1 MYPITSAVKALYDA
15 EQRQVLRIT
24 GTDKNGATISITDAN
39 VMENGFTID
48 RYSCNGTK
56 LEVGTAIAS
65 EMTLKL
71 DNRQGQFDGIAFEG
85 AELFVEVGIADWTQ
99 DSPTV
104 NWMPC
109 GYFTP
114 YLQPRKYST
123 ITLNALD
130 RMMKFDRVVEAASLT
145 LPATVAGLVAQVC
158 ALFGITLAAAI
169 TGFPN
174 ASYSVSEL
182 PELQQTIT
190 YRNLIQWCAGIMG
203 TNAWMDWN
211 GQLRFSWYDNATGYE
226 TTAANRFS
234 SDLHEDD
241 ITITGVQYTNTQDA
255 TIIAGTDD
263 YALDLTG
270 NYLAASGIAA
280 ILPTLN
286 TALNGFTYRPFTATV
301 TRAPYLWP
309 MDAITFTDRGGNDHA
324 TVLTNVNFSLN
335 GVTAIESHGETA
347 EANSGTAPSGVTPM
361 QGFLIEKAKQA
372 AVDEVDESLTQ
383 EEVFNRL
390 TDNGAAQGLY
400 IDPNTGQIYV
410 NASYIRSGTL
420 ILGGLNNESGV
431 LEVHDENDNVIGTWD
446 KDGADITDGSITTYS
461 QDRQHRAIVSD
472 GIIAIQYYESAVQ
485 PIGWRD
491 MIRLNMNSSND
502 AQIRAR
508 NNLYVTGYGG
518 ILNLTNKSGTTDE
531 AYANVELNEDQAELL
546 AKDTDVGE
554 ASIRVNPDVITFT
567 IDDNTIGPPSVFE
580 LSNYQSDNPLSV
592 GNGGTGANTAAAARA
607 NLGITPAN
615 IGAIPSSGGT
625 VTGAIARKV
634 DVDFESTPTSTE
646 WSQIIPITD
655 DDNAVRGGVYMR
667 RNTDG
672 SYEAIYGAYKAGVG
686 WNYIAPKINADG
698 TFAYDVNRPEALRS
712 AIGLGNA
719 NNPVVLVQADS
730 TVSAIYNKLSA
741 LPLSPANG
749 AGVPCHISPNAMNL
763 LTGGKV
769 TSAELVGL
777 ITRTSTNGY
786 RIFGTYGATGYMM
799 YWSVTVTN
807 SAITP
812 NTVFKLQG
820 TAM

>member
-1 MYPITSAVKALYDA
+1 MYPISSAVKALYDA
-15 EQRQVLRIT
+15 EQRQVLHIT
-24 GTDKNGATISITDAN
+24 GTDKNGATINITDAN

-65 EMTLKL
+65 ELTLKL

-114 YLQPRKYST
+114 YIQPRKYST
-123 ITLNALD
+123 ITLAALD
-130 RMMKFDRVVEAASLT
+130 RMMRFDRVVEDGSLT

-158 ALFGITLAAAI
+158 ALFSITLAAAI
-169 TGFPN
+169 TGLPN

-211 GQLRFSWYDNATGYE
+211 GQLRFSWYDNATGYV

-255 TIIAGTDD
+255 TIVVGTDD
-263 YALDLTG
+263 YAIDLTG
-270 NYLAASGIAA
+270 NYLAAPGVAT

-301 TRAPYLWP
+301 VKAPYLWP
-309 MDAITFTDRGGNDHA
+309 MDAITFTDRDGNDHA

-347 EANSGTAPSGVTPM
+347 ETNSGTAPSSVTPL

-372 AVDEVDESLTQ
+372 AIDDVDESLTQ

-400 IDPNTGQIYV
+400 IDPVTGQIYV

-446 KDGADITDGSITTYS
+446 KDGVVSAGSIVLPADTNTPGFLPGYSSELRLNGQNIAAQSQMWPIQLLYKWPTAINLSPVMTAFTGSGIGVWQTNSTGSAYKTANDAALGDNSLVFTNRTGNSVINVQLPSVVLAGTYTG
-461 QDRQHRAIVSD
+461 QEFNNAFRHD
-472 GIIAIQYYESAVQ
+472 GIWFQYGSQ
-485 PIGWRD
+485 STTWFRLLRD
-491 MIRLNMNSSND
+491 PTSSNAATMD
-502 AQIRAR
+502 F
-508 NNLYVTGYGG
+508 TG
-518 ILNLTNKSGTTDE
+518 N
-531 AYANVELNEDQAELL
+531 A
-546 AKDTDVGE
+546 
-554 ASIRVNPDVITFT
+554 TFT
-567 IDDNTIGPPSVFE
+567 GSV
-580 LSNYQSDNPLSV
+580 Q
-592 GNGGTGANTAAAARA
+592 
-607 NLGITPAN
+607 
-615 IGAIPSSGGT
+615 
-625 VTGAIARKV
+625 
-634 DVDFESTPTSTE
+634 
-646 WSQIIPITD
+646 
-655 DDNAVRGGVYMR
+655 
-667 RNTDG
+667 
-672 SYEAIYGAYKAGVG
+672 
-686 WNYIAPKINADG
+686 
-698 TFAYDVNRPEALRS
+698 
-712 AIGLGNA
+712 
-719 NNPVVLVQADS
+719 
-730 TVSAIYNKLSA
+730 
-741 LPLSPANG
+741 ANG
-749 AGVPCHISPNAMNL
+749 AEVATVLASGRATLGSIAASARGSSTISFASIGTTNYMVV
-763 LTGGKV
+763 LTPLIGEISCGAQNKTA
-769 TSAELVGL
+769 TSFDLYYKNTDTASA
-777 ITRTSTNGY
+777 RA
-786 RIFGTYGATGYMM
+786 GTID
-799 YWSVTVTN
+799 W
-807 SAITP
+807 AII
-812 NTVFKLQG
+812 KLP
-820 TAM
+820 

>member
-1 MYPITSAVKALYDA
+1 MYPISSAVKALYDA

-65 EMTLKL
+65 ELTLKL

-123 ITLNALD
+123 ITLAALD

-145 LPATVAGLVAQVC
+145 FPATVAGLVAQVC
-158 ALFGITLAAAI
+158 ALFSVTLAAAI
-169 TGFPN
+169 TGLPN

-241 ITITGVQYTNTQDA
+241 ITITGITYTNTQDA
-255 TIIAGTDD
+255 TIVVGTDD
-263 YALDLTG
+263 YAIDLTG
-270 NYLAASGIAA
+270 NYLAAPGIAT

-301 TRAPYLWP
+301 VKAPYLWP
-309 MDAITFTDRGGNDHA
+309 MDAITFTDRDGNDHA

-335 GVTAIESHGETA
+335 GTTAIESHGETA
-347 EANSGTAPSGVTPM
+347 ETNSGTAPSSVTPL

-372 AVDEVDESLTQ
+372 AIDDVDESLTQ

-390 TDNGAAQGLY
+390 TDNGTAQGLY
-400 IDPNTGQIYV
+400 FDPNTGQIYV
-410 NASYIRSGTL
+410 NASYIRSGAL

-431 LEVHDENDNVIGTWD
+431 LEVHDASDNVIGTWD
-446 KDGADITDGSITTYS
+446 KDGVVSKGSITLPADTNTPGFLPGYS
-461 QDRQHRAIVSD
+461 SELRLNGQNIAAQSQMWPIQLLYKWPTARNLPPVMTAFTGSGVGVWQTNSTGSAYKTANDAALGNNSLVFTNRTGNTVTNVLLPLVALIGEYSGQEFNVALRHD
-472 GIIAIQYYESAVQ
+472 GIWLRYGS
-485 PIGWRD
+485 PSTTWFRLLRD
-491 MIRLNMNSSND
+491 PASSNAATMD
-502 AQIRAR
+502 F
-508 NNLYVTGYGG
+508 TG
-518 ILNLTNKSGTTDE
+518 N
-531 AYANVELNEDQAELL
+531 A
-546 AKDTDVGE
+546 
-554 ASIRVNPDVITFT
+554 
-567 IDDNTIGPPSVFE
+567 
-580 LSNYQSDNPLSV
+580 
-592 GNGGTGANTAAAARA
+592 
-607 NLGITPAN
+607 
-615 IGAIPSSGGT
+615 T
-625 VTGAIARKV
+625 VTGSLK
-634 DVDFESTPTSTE
+634 
-646 WSQIIPITD
+646 
-655 DDNAVRGGVYMR
+655 
-667 RNTDG
+667 
-672 SYEAIYGAYKAGVG
+672 
-686 WNYIAPKINADG
+686 
-698 TFAYDVNRPEALRS
+698 
-712 AIGLGNA
+712 
-719 NNPVVLVQADS
+719 
-730 TVSAIYNKLSA
+730 
-741 LPLSPANG
+741 ANG
-749 AGVPCHISPNAMNL
+749 AEVATVLASGRATLGSIAAGARGSTTISFTSVGTTNYMVV
-763 LTGGKV
+763 LTPLIGEISCGAQNKTA
-769 TSAELVGL
+769 TSFDLYYKNTDTASA
-777 ITRTSTNGY
+777 RA
-786 RIFGTYGATGYMM
+786 GTID
-799 YWSVTVTN
+799 W
-807 SAITP
+807 AII
-812 NTVFKLQG
+812 KLP
-820 TAM
+820 

>member
-1 MYPITSAVKALYDA
+1 MYPISSAVKALYDA

-65 EMTLKL
+65 ELTLKL

-114 YLQPRKYST
+114 YIQPRKYST
-123 ITLNALD
+123 ITLAALD
-130 RMMKFDRVVEAASLT
+130 RMMRFDRVVEDGSLT

-158 ALFGITLAAAI
+158 ALFSITLAAAI
-169 TGFPN
+169 TGLPN

-211 GQLRFSWYDNATGYE
+211 GQLRFSWYDNATDYV

-241 ITITGVQYTNTQDA
+241 ITITGITYTNTQDA
-255 TIIAGTDD
+255 TIVVGTDD
-263 YALDLTG
+263 YAIDLTG
-270 NYLAASGIAA
+270 NYLAAPGVAA

-309 MDAITFTDRGGNDHA
+309 MDAITFTDRDGNDHA

-335 GVTAIESHGETA
+335 GTTAIESHGETA
-347 EANSGTAPSGVTPM
+347 ETNSGTAPSSVTPL

-372 AVDEVDESLTQ
+372 AIDDVDESLTQ

-390 TDNGAAQGLY
+390 TDNGTAQGLY

-431 LEVHDENDNVIGTWD
+431 LEVHDASDNVIGTWD
-446 KDGADITDGSITTYS
+446 KDGVVSQGSITLPADTNTPGFLPGYS
-461 QDRQHRAIVSD
+461 SELRLNGQNIAAQSQMWPIQLLYKWPTSYNLPPVMTAFTGSGIGIWITDSTGSAYKTKNDATLDDNSLVFTNRTGNSVTNVLLPLVALIGKYSGQEFNVALRHD
-472 GIIAIQYYESAVQ
+472 GIWLRYGSPATT
-485 PIGWRD
+485 WFRLLRD
-491 MIRLNMNSSND
+491 PASS
-502 AQIRAR
+502 
-508 NNLYVTGYGG
+508 
-518 ILNLTNKSGTTDE
+518 
-531 AYANVELNEDQAELL
+531 
-546 AKDTDVGE
+546 
-554 ASIRVNPDVITFT
+554 
-567 IDDNTIGPPSVFE
+567 
-580 LSNYQSDNPLSV
+580 
-592 GNGGTGANTAAAARA
+592 AAATMDFTGNA
-607 NLGITPAN
+607 
-615 IGAIPSSGGT
+615 T
-625 VTGAIARKV
+625 VTGSLK
-634 DVDFESTPTSTE
+634 
-646 WSQIIPITD
+646 
-655 DDNAVRGGVYMR
+655 
-667 RNTDG
+667 
-672 SYEAIYGAYKAGVG
+672 
-686 WNYIAPKINADG
+686 
-698 TFAYDVNRPEALRS
+698 
-712 AIGLGNA
+712 
-719 NNPVVLVQADS
+719 
-730 TVSAIYNKLSA
+730 
-741 LPLSPANG
+741 ANG
-749 AGVPCHISPNAMNL
+749 AEVATVLASGRATLGSIAAGARGSTTISFTSVGTTNYMVV
-763 LTGGKV
+763 LTPLIGEISCGTQNKTA
-769 TSAELVGL
+769 TSFDLYYKNTDTASA
-777 ITRTSTNGY
+777 RA
-786 RIFGTYGATGYMM
+786 GTID
-799 YWSVTVTN
+799 W
-807 SAITP
+807 AII
-812 NTVFKLQG
+812 KLP
-820 TAM
+820 

>member
-1 MYPITSAVKALYDA
+1 MYPISSAVKALYDA

-39 VMENGFTID
+39 VMENGFSID

-65 EMTLKL
+65 ELTLKL

-85 AELFVEVGIADWTQ
+85 AELFVEVGIADWAQ

-114 YLQPRKYST
+114 YIQPRKYST
-123 ITLNALD
+123 ITLAALD
-130 RMMKFDRVVEAASLT
+130 RMMRFDRVVEDGSLT
-145 LPATVAGLVAQVC
+145 FPATVAGLVAQVC

-169 TGFPN
+169 TGLPN
-174 ASYSVSEL
+174 ASYSVPEL

-211 GQLRFSWYDNATGYE
+211 GQLRFSWYDNATDYV

-241 ITITGVQYTNTQDA
+241 ITITGITYTNTQDA
-255 TIIAGTDD
+255 TVIAGTDD
-263 YALDLTG
+263 YAIDLTG
-270 NYLAASGIAA
+270 NYLAAPGIAA

-309 MDAITFTDRGGNDHA
+309 MDAITFTEKDGTSHA
-324 TVLTNVNFSLN
+324 SVLTNVNFSLN
-335 GVTAIESHGETA
+335 GVTALESHGETA

-400 IDPNTGQIYV
+400 IDPVTGQIYV

-446 KDGADITDGSITTYS
+446 KDGVVSAGSIVLPADANTPGFMPGYSSELRLNGQNIAAQNDMWPIQLLYKWPTSYNLPPVMTAFTGSGIRIWITDSTGSAYKTKNDAALGDHSLVLTNRTGGSIVNVQLPLVALIGEYS
-461 QDRQHRAIVSD
+461 GQEFNNAFRHD
-472 GIIAIQYYESAVQ
+472 GIWFQYGSQ
-485 PIGWRD
+485 STTWFRLLRD
-491 MIRLNMNSSND
+491 PASSN
-502 AQIRAR
+502 AATMSF
-508 NNLYVTGYGG
+508 TG
-518 ILNLTNKSGTTDE
+518 N
-531 AYANVELNEDQAELL
+531 A
-546 AKDTDVGE
+546 
-554 ASIRVNPDVITFT
+554 TFT
-567 IDDNTIGPPSVFE
+567 GSV
-580 LSNYQSDNPLSV
+580 Q
-592 GNGGTGANTAAAARA
+592 
-607 NLGITPAN
+607 
-615 IGAIPSSGGT
+615 
-625 VTGAIARKV
+625 
-634 DVDFESTPTSTE
+634 
-646 WSQIIPITD
+646 
-655 DDNAVRGGVYMR
+655 
-667 RNTDG
+667 
-672 SYEAIYGAYKAGVG
+672 
-686 WNYIAPKINADG
+686 
-698 TFAYDVNRPEALRS
+698 
-712 AIGLGNA
+712 
-719 NNPVVLVQADS
+719 
-730 TVSAIYNKLSA
+730 
-741 LPLSPANG
+741 ANG
-749 AGVPCHISPNAMNL
+749 AEVATVLASGRATLGSIAAGARGSTTISFASIGTTNYMVV
-763 LTGGKV
+763 LTPLIGEISCGAQNKTA
-769 TSAELVGL
+769 TSFDLYYKNTDTASA
-777 ITRTSTNGY
+777 RA
-786 RIFGTYGATGYMM
+786 GTID
-799 YWSVTVTN
+799 W
-807 SAITP
+807 AII
-812 NTVFKLQG
+812 KLP
-820 TAM
+820 

>member
-114 YLQPRKYST
+114 YIQPRKYST
-123 ITLNALD
+123 ITLAALD
-130 RMMKFDRVVEAASLT
+130 RMMRFDRVVEAGSLT

-158 ALFGITLAAAI
+158 ALFSVTLAAAI
-169 TGFPN
+169 TGLPN

-263 YALDLTG
+263 YAIDLTG
-270 NYLAASGIAA
+270 NYLAAPGVAT

-301 TRAPYLWP
+301 VKAPYLWP
-309 MDAITFTDRGGNDHA
+309 MDAITFTEKDGTSHA
-324 TVLTNVNFSLN
+324 SVLTNVNFSLN
-335 GVTAIESHGETA
+335 GVTALESHGETA
-347 EANSGTAPSGVTPM
+347 ESNSGTAPSSVTPL

-372 AVDEVDESLTQ
+372 AIDDVDESLTQ

-390 TDNGAAQGLY
+390 TDNGTAQGLY

-472 GIIAIQYYESAVQ
+472 GIIAIQYYESAIQ
-485 PIGWRD
+485 PIGWINK
-491 MIRLNMNSSND
+491 IRLRIDSSND
-502 AQIRAR
+502 AEITASS
-508 NNLYVTGYGG
+508 NLYIVGHGG
-518 ILNLTNKSGTTDE
+518 ILNLSSQSDAVDTD
-531 AYANVELNEDQAELL
+531 YANVELNGDQVELW
-546 AKDTDVGE
+546 ARDVYVGK
-554 ASIRVNPDVITFT
+554 ASVKVNPDAVTFT
-567 IDDNTIGPPSVFE
+567 IDDNSISSPTVFE
-580 LSNYQSDNPLSV
+580 LSYYQSNNPLSV

-615 IGAIPSSGGT
+615 IGA
-625 VTGAIARKV
+625 VTLS
-634 DVDFESTPTSTE
+634 D
-646 WSQIIPITD
+646 
-655 DDNAVRGGVYMR
+655 
-667 RNTDG
+667 
-672 SYEAIYGAYKAGVG
+672 
-686 WNYIAPKINADG
+686 
-698 TFAYDVNRPEALRS
+698 
-712 AIGLGNA
+712 
-719 NNPVVLVQADS
+719 VVLASGRATLGSIAAGARGTS
-730 TVSAIYNKLSA
+730 TVSFTSVGTSNYM
-741 LPLSPANG
+741 
-749 AGVPCHISPNAMNL
+749 VV
-763 LTGGKV
+763 LTP
-769 TSAELVGL
+769 LVGE
-777 ITRTSTNGY
+777 ISCGAQNKTATSFDLYYKNTDTASA
-786 RIFGTYGATGYMM
+786 RAGTID
-799 YWSVTVTN
+799 W
-807 SAITP
+807 AII
-812 NTVFKLQG
+812 KLP
-820 TAM
+820 

>member
-1 MYPITSAVKALYDA
+1 MYPISSAVKALYDA

-24 GTDKNGATISITDAN
+24 GTDKNGATINITDAN

-104 NWMPC
+104 SWMPC

-114 YLQPRKYST
+114 YIQPRKYST
-123 ITLNALD
+123 ITLAALD
-130 RMMKFDRVVEAASLT
+130 RMMKFDRVVEDGSLT

-158 ALFGITLAAAI
+158 ALFNVTLAAAI
-169 TGFPN
+169 TGLPN
-174 ASYSVSEL
+174 ASYTVPEL

-211 GQLRFSWYDNATGYE
+211 GQLRFSWYDNATDYV

-241 ITITGVQYTNTQDA
+241 ITITGITYTNTQDA
-255 TIIAGTDD
+255 TIVVGTDD
-263 YALDLTG
+263 YAIDLTG
-270 NYLAASGIAA
+270 NYLAAPGITT

-309 MDAITFTDRGGNDHA
+309 MDAITFTDRDGNDHA

-335 GVTAIESHGETA
+335 GTTAIESHGETA
-347 EANSGTAPSGVTPM
+347 ETNSGTAPSSVTPL

-390 TDNGAAQGLY
+390 TDNGTAQGLY
-400 IDPNTGQIYV
+400 IDLNTGQIYV

-446 KDGADITDGSITTYS
+446 KDGVVSQGSITLPADTNTPGFLPGYS
-461 QDRQHRAIVSD
+461 SELRLNGQNIAAQSQMWPIQLLYQWPAIRNLSPVMTAFTGSGVGVWQTNSTGSDYKTTNDAALGDHSLVLTNRTGGSVVNVQLPVIALIGEYSGQEFDNAFRHD
-472 GIIAIQYYESAVQ
+472 GIWLRYGSSATT
-485 PIGWRD
+485 WFRLLRD
-491 MIRLNMNSSND
+491 PASSNAATMD
-502 AQIRAR
+502 
-508 NNLYVTGYGG
+508 
-518 ILNLTNKSGTTDE
+518 
-531 AYANVELNEDQAELL
+531 
-546 AKDTDVGE
+546 
-554 ASIRVNPDVITFT
+554 FT
-567 IDDNTIGPPSVFE
+567 
-580 LSNYQSDNPLSV
+580 
-592 GNGGTGANTAAAARA
+592 
-607 NLGITPAN
+607 
-615 IGAIPSSGGT
+615 
-625 VTGAIARKV
+625 
-634 DVDFESTPTSTE
+634 
-646 WSQIIPITD
+646 
-655 DDNAVRGGVYMR
+655 
-667 RNTDG
+667 
-672 SYEAIYGAYKAGVG
+672 
-686 WNYIAPKINADG
+686 
-698 TFAYDVNRPEALRS
+698 
-712 AIGLGNA
+712 GNA
-719 NNPVVLVQADS
+719 NVTGSL
-730 TVSAIYNKLSA
+730 K
-741 LPLSPANG
+741 ANG
-749 AGVPCHISPNAMNL
+749 AEVATVLASGRATLGSIAAGARGSSTISFTSVGTTNYMVV
-763 LTGGKV
+763 LTPLIGEISCGAQNKTA
-769 TSAELVGL
+769 TSFDLYYKNTDTASA
-777 ITRTSTNGY
+777 RA
-786 RIFGTYGATGYMM
+786 GTID
-799 YWSVTVTN
+799 W
-807 SAITP
+807 AII
-812 NTVFKLQG
+812 KLP
-820 TAM
+820 

>member
-1 MYPITSAVKALYDA
+1 MYPISSAVKALYDA

-65 EMTLKL
+65 ELTLKL

-114 YLQPRKYST
+114 YIQPRKYST
-123 ITLNALD
+123 ITLAALD
-130 RMMKFDRVVEAASLT
+130 RMMRFDRVVEDGSLT

-158 ALFGITLAAAI
+158 ALFSVTLAAAI
-169 TGFPN
+169 TGLPN

-270 NYLAASGIAA
+270 NYLAAPGIAA

-309 MDAITFTDRGGNDHA
+309 MDAITFTDRDGNDHA

-335 GVTAIESHGETA
+335 GVTALESHGETA
-347 EANSGTAPSGVTPM
+347 ETNSGTAPSSVTPL

-372 AVDEVDESLTQ
+372 AVDEVDEALTQ

-390 TDNGAAQGLY
+390 TDNGTAQGLY
-400 IDPNTGQIYV
+400 IDPNTGQIYI

-446 KDGADITDGSITTYS
+446 KDGLMVDGGSIVLPANTDSVDSQGHLIRGYQSDLRLNGQNIATRSDMWPIQLLYQWPAGYNVIPVMTAFTGAGVRVWQTNSDGSSYL
-461 QDRQHRAIVSD
+461 QH
-472 GIIAIQYYESAVQ
+472 G
-485 PIGWRD
+485 
-491 MIRLNMNSSND
+491 D
-502 AQIRAR
+502 A
-508 NNLYVTGYGG
+508 
-518 ILNLTNKSGTTDE
+518 
-531 AYANVELNEDQAELL
+531 
-546 AKDTDVGE
+546 
-554 ASIRVNPDVITFT
+554 
-567 IDDNTIGPPSVFE
+567 E
-580 LSNYQSDNPLSV
+580 LSNSHLWITNRDGQVLSFYQLPVIGLS
-592 GNGGTGANTAAAARA
+592 GTATGQEFSNSLRWDGIQLQYGSPATTWFRLLRDPTSSAAA
-607 NLGITPAN
+607 TM
-615 IGAIPSSGGT
+615 SFT
-625 VTGAIARKV
+625 
-634 DVDFESTPTSTE
+634 
-646 WSQIIPITD
+646 
-655 DDNAVRGGVYMR
+655 
-667 RNTDG
+667 
-672 SYEAIYGAYKAGVG
+672 
-686 WNYIAPKINADG
+686 
-698 TFAYDVNRPEALRS
+698 
-712 AIGLGNA
+712 GNA
-719 NNPVVLVQADS
+719 TFTGSMQ
-730 TVSAIYNKLSA
+730 
-741 LPLSPANG
+741 ANG
-749 AGVPCHISPNAMNL
+749 AEVATVLASGRATLGSIAAGARGSTTISFASVGTTNYMVV
-763 LTGGKV
+763 LTPLIGEISCGAQNKTA
-769 TSAELVGL
+769 TSFDLYYKNTDTASA
-777 ITRTSTNGY
+777 RA
-786 RIFGTYGATGYMM
+786 GTID
-799 YWSVTVTN
+799 W
-807 SAITP
+807 AII
-812 NTVFKLQG
+812 KLP
-820 TAM
+820 

>member
-1 MYPITSAVKALYDA
+1 MYPISSAVKALYDA

-65 EMTLKL
+65 ELTLKL

-123 ITLNALD
+123 ITLAALD
-130 RMMKFDRVVEAASLT
+130 RMMRFDRVVEGGSLT

-158 ALFGITLAAAI
+158 ALFSVTLAAAI
-169 TGFPN
+169 TGLPN

-211 GQLRFSWYDNATGYE
+211 GQLRFSWYDNATDYV

-241 ITITGVQYTNTQDA
+241 ITITGITYTNTQDA
-255 TIIAGTDD
+255 TIVVGTDD
-263 YALDLTG
+263 YAIDLTG
-270 NYLAASGIAA
+270 NYLAAPGVAT

-309 MDAITFTDRGGNDHA
+309 MDAITFTDRDGNDHA

-347 EANSGTAPSGVTPM
+347 ETNSGTAPSSVTPL

-372 AVDEVDESLTQ
+372 AIDDVDESLTQ
-383 EEVFNRL
+383 EEIFNRL
-390 TDNGAAQGLY
+390 TDNGTAQGLY

-420 ILGGLNNESGV
+420 ILGGLNNQNGLLEAQDASGTVFATLGKDGLTFTKTSQPGNLKRDTV
-431 LEVHDENDNVIGTWD
+431 L
-446 KDGADITDGSITTYS
+446 KDGALQFLANNSESGTFYAEYGTIDSGVSSLVFSSDSFAIRDSNLNLLFYYRNRLFNFQMAGISADGSIST
-461 QDRQHRAIVSD
+461 
-472 GIIAIQYYESAVQ
+472 G
-485 PIGWRD
+485 G
-491 MIRLNMNSSND
+491 
-502 AQIRAR
+502 
-508 NNLYVTGYGG
+508 NLYVDENIEVQGSIIAGGTIESNGYEV
-518 ILNLTNKSGTTDE
+518 LTTQDQFTVSDVVLASGTFSP
-531 AYANVELNEDQAELL
+531 
-546 AKDTDVGE
+546 G
-554 ASIRVNPDVITFT
+554 SIAAGARGSSTITFSS
-567 IDDNTIGPPSVFE
+567 IGTT
-580 LSNYQSDNPLSV
+580 NYTVICTPLIGEISCGV
-592 GNGGTGANTAAAARA
+592 QAKTA
-607 NLGITPAN
+607 
-615 IGAIPSSGGT
+615 SSFDLYY
-625 VTGAIARKV
+625 K
-634 DVDFESTPTSTE
+634 
-646 WSQIIPITD
+646 
-655 DDNAVRGGVYMR
+655 
-667 RNTDG
+667 NTD
-672 SYEAIYGAYKAGVG
+672 
-686 WNYIAPKINADG
+686 
-698 TFAYDVNRPEALRS
+698 
-712 AIGLGNA
+712 
-719 NNPVVLVQADS
+719 
-730 TVSAIYNKLSA
+730 TVSARAGTVNWAIIKL
-741 LPLSPANG
+741 P
-749 AGVPCHISPNAMNL
+749 
-763 LTGGKV
+763 
-769 TSAELVGL
+769 
-777 ITRTSTNGY
+777 
-786 RIFGTYGATGYMM
+786 
-799 YWSVTVTN
+799 
-807 SAITP
+807 
-812 NTVFKLQG
+812 
-820 TAM
+820 